1 MGLVGNIA
9 EVEYLR
15 KHLIR
20 EDTIKFYCDAL
31 ISDASDGLEV
41 AYNACGTLSHILS
54 DQNHVWPE
62 PLLHKKVVF
71 QLSFTLIDY
80 CTLKTQTVSRPRSR
94 TK

>member
-31 ISDASDGLEV
+31 ISDATDGLEV

-54 DQNHVWPE
+54 DQNHVWDE
-62 PLLHKKVVF
+62 PLLDKKVKVVVN
-71 QLSFTLIDY
+71 SFDNLFKGRNNEQND
-80 CTLKTQTVSRPRSR
+80 QGN
-94 TK
+94 